1 MPSKVESWKD
11 ELYGVDVRDHLE
23 RFAEEGWDAIPE
35 DEHDAWF
42 ERFKWWGL
50 YHQRKGQESYFMM
63 RVGVPMG
70 RLTPEQLR
78 VVGEVAREYATGPV
92 ENPEFGDA
100 YADFTTRQSI
110 QLHWIKVEDVPD
122 IFEKLESVGLG
133 TIQACGDSWRNIVGS
148 PVAGR
153 DADELLDVWP
163 VVQELH
169 DEFKGNDLYENL
181 PRKWK
186 VAVTGDTRG
195 AGQGDINDL
204 AFEPAVKEIENE
216 TEGGE
221 TGDGEDGDGED
232 GDGEDGEEGTTREVA
247 GFNVR
252 VGGGLARKE
261 PRFARDIDVFC
272 RPENASEVA
281 AGLSGLFRDYGDRDD
296 RFSARMK
303 FLVDEWGTEK
313 VRETLQ
319 DEYVEYDLPS
329 AGENLREQYD
339 YNAGRADSPGDY
351 VGVHDQHDGDNFVGL
366 SVLVGRMAAEEVIEL
381 ADLTESYG
389 SEMIGVT
396 QRQNLVVGDISDDD
410 LDDFLDESLLDE
422 YSPDPHP
429 FLRGSIACTG
439 TEYCSLSIVET
450 KNRMVRYGRWLK
462 ENVPV
467 PEGVED
473 FHIHL
478 SGCTASCAQPQ
489 IADIS
494 LRGMKA
500 RKDGEPVE
508 AFDVGL
514 GGGLGENPEFADWVE
529 MRVPAD
535 EIPGYIRNLL
545 ATFEENREEGESFRD
560 FVRDRDEEEMQDLAD
575 PEETDYEDPYM
586 HNTKMTWY
594 PYADEDDMADSP
606 APTDGQGAP
615 LSGDD

>member
-1 MPSKVESWKD
+1 MPSKVEGWKD
-11 ELYGVDVRDHLE
+11 EVYGTEIRDYLE
-23 RFAEEGWDAIPE
+23 QFAEAGWDSIPE
-35 DEHDAWF
+35 DERDAWF

-63 RVGVPMG
+63 RIGVPMG

-78 VVGEVAREYATGPV
+78 VVGELARDYATGPV

-110 QLHWIKVEDVPD
+110 QLHWIRVEDLPE
-122 IFEKLESVGLG
+122 IFDRIESVGLS

-148 PVAGR
+148 PMAGR
-153 DADELLDVWP
+153 DVDEHVDVWP
-163 VVQELH
+163 IVQELN
-169 DEFKGNDLYENL
+169 DEFKGNPAHSNL

-186 VAVTGDTRG
+186 VALTGDTRG

-204 AFEPAVKEIENE
+204 AFEPAVKEL
-216 TEGGE
+216 
-221 TGDGEDGDGED
+221 DGEKVE
-232 GDGEDGEEGTTREVA
+232 

-261 PRFARDIDVFC
+261 PRFARDVDVFC
-272 RPENASEVA
+272 RPERVTDVA
-281 AGLSGLFRDYGDRDD
+281 AGVSALFRDHGNRED

-303 FLVDEWGTEK
+303 FLVDEWGPEK
-313 VRETLQ
+313 LRRVLQ
-319 DEYVEYDLPS
+319 EEYVDYELPT
-329 AGENLREQYD
+329 AGEDLRDQYD

-351 VGVHDQHDGDNFVGL
+351 VGVYDQQDGRNFVGL
-366 SVLVGRMAAEEVIEL
+366 SVLTGRVSAEEVVEL
-381 ADLTESYG
+381 AEIADEYG

-396 QRQNLVVGDISDDD
+396 QRQNLVVADIADED
-410 LDDFLDESLLDE
+410 LDQFLDEPLLE
-422 YSPDPHP
+422 TYSPDPHP
-429 FLRGSIACTG
+429 FSRGSIACTG

-450 KNRMVRYGRWLK
+450 KNRMIRYADWL
-462 ENVPV
+462 ENNVEV

-494 LRGMKA
+494 LRGMKT

-508 AFDVGL
+508 AFDIGL
-514 GGGLGENPEFADWVE
+514 GGGLGENPQFADWIE
-529 MRVPAD
+529 MRVAAD
-535 EIPGYIRNLL
+535 EVPGYVRNLL
-545 ATFEENREEGESFRD
+545 ATYDAERADGESFRD
-560 FVRDRDEEEMQDLAD
+560 FVADRSEEELQSLAD

-594 PYADEDDMADSP
+594 PYAEDDSMDASP
-606 APTDGQGAP
+606 APTDREGNSLP
-615 LSGDD
+615 SDD

>member
-1 MPSKVESWKD
+1 MPSKVEGWKD
-11 ELYGVDVRDHLE
+11 EVYGTEVRDHLYE
-23 RFAEEGWDAIPE
+23 FAEEGWDAIPE
-35 DEHDAWF
+35 DEQDAWF
-42 ERFKWWGL
+42 ERCKWWGL

-63 RVGVPMG
+63 RIGVPMG

-78 VVGEVAREYATGPV
+78 TVGEVAREYATGPV

-110 QLHWIKVEDVPD
+110 QLHWIKIEDIPD
-122 IFEKLESVGLG
+122 IFEKLEAVGLS

-163 VVQELH
+163 VVRDLH
-169 DEFKGNDLYENL
+169 DEFTGNDLYENL

-186 VAVTGDTRG
+186 VSVTGDTRG

-204 AFEPAVKEIENE
+204 AFEPAIKTV
-216 TEGGE
+216 
-221 TGDGEDGDGED
+221 
-232 GDGEDGEEGTTREVA
+232 DGEEIE

-261 PRFARDIDVFC
+261 PRLARGIDVFC
-272 RPENASEVA
+272 RPENVGEVA
-281 AGLSGLFRDYGDRDD
+281 AGLSGLFRDYGDRED
-296 RFSARMK
+296 RFNARMK
-303 FLVDEWGTEK
+303 FLVDEWGPEK
-313 VRETLQ
+313 VRRVLQ
-319 DEYVEYDLPS
+319 EEYVDYELPT
-329 AGENLREQYD
+329 AGEDLRDQYD
-339 YNAGRADSPGDY
+339 YNAGRADAPGDY
-351 VGVHDQHDGDNFVGL
+351 VGVHDQHDGDHFVGL
-366 SVLVGRMAAEEVIEL
+366 SVLVGRMGAEEVVEL
-381 ADLTESYG
+381 ADLADEYG

-396 QRQNLVVGDISDDD
+396 QRQNLIVGDIASED
-410 LDDFLDESLLDE
+410 LDDFLGESLLDE

-450 KNRMVRYGRWLK
+450 KNRMVRYARWLR

-514 GGGLGENPEFADWVE
+514 GGGLGENPQFADWVA

-545 ATFEENREEGESFRD
+545 SAYEERREDGQSFRE
-560 FVRDRDEEEMQDLAD
+560 FIAERDEEAVRALAD

-594 PYADEDDMADSP
+594 PYADEDDMSDSP
-606 APTDGQGAP
+606 APTDARGEPIA
-615 LSGDD
+615 SDD